1 MQPPDLPGYSFERPL
16 GSGGYSDVFL
26 YTQHMPRR
34 QVAVKVLLAE
44 SIDDAGRRRFDDEA
58 NTMAALSTHP
68 YIVTIFHAAIA
79 PGGNPFLVMEY
90 YPRPNYSVRAR
101 TEQLSIAEVLRTGI
115 QVGSAIET
123 AHRAG
128 ILHRD
133 IKPANILTSEYGRP
147 GLTDFG
153 IAATTVG
160 GETTEAAGMSIP
172 WSPPEVVAG
181 EGRSDERADVYSLA
195 ATIYTLLVGRSP
207 FEVPGG
213 SNRSLDLVA
222 RIERE
227 EVPPTGRGDVPASLE
242 RVLRQAMSKS
252 PADRPSSAA
261 ALARSLQ
268 EVEVE
273 QHFAMTQL
281 EVRDEGTTDVRH
293 RSGVDE
299 DDGTRLKG
307 PVVIR
312 SQMPSAPP
320 MEGTTSGGTV
330 DARGGA
336 GEGTVQ
342 RSAISA
348 DGLIAGVGAVAPV
361 APRSVDLSTPRFANA
376 SDVVTGPPDEAV
388 APASAAGSGASSGS
402 SKGRPNRLVVGAAA
416 LLAVVIAL
424 FAVRLISGPGTD
436 DDRVT
441 VAEPTRPTKPVDRL
455 IVTPVSPTNITRSE
469 GPDGRVT
476 IAWVPV
482 RPKEGDIYEV
492 LDNDGIEVLATSE
505 ADAVQIE
512 LPSPAPDC
520 IAVRVDRSGKTSD
533 PPAREC

>member
-1 MQPPDLPGYSFERPL
+1 
-16 GSGGYSDVFL
+16 
-26 YTQHMPRR
+26 
-34 QVAVKVLLAE
+34 
-44 SIDDAGRRRFDDEA
+44 
-58 NTMAALSTHP
+58 
-68 YIVTIFHAAIA
+68 
-79 PGGNPFLVMEY
+79 
-90 YPRPNYSVRAR
+90 
-101 TEQLSIAEVLRTGI
+101 
-115 QVGSAIET
+115 
-123 AHRAG
+123 
-128 ILHRD
+128 
-133 IKPANILTSEYGRP
+133 
-147 GLTDFG
+147 
-153 IAATTVG
+153 
-160 GETTEAAGMSIP
+160 
-172 WSPPEVVAG
+172 
-181 EGRSDERADVYSLA
+181 
-195 ATIYTLLVGRSP
+195 
-207 FEVPGG
+207 
-213 SNRSLDLVA
+213 
-222 RIERE
+222 
-227 EVPPTGRGDVPASLE
+227 
-242 RVLRQAMSKS
+242 
-252 PADRPSSAA
+252 
-261 ALARSLQ
+261 
-268 EVEVE
+268 
-273 QHFAMTQL
+273 MTQL

-482 RPKEGDIYEV
+482 RPRGRHLRGPGQRRDRGPRDVRSRRCPDRVAIPSARLHRSPSRSLGQDVGSARPRV
-492 LDNDGIEVLATSE
+492 LMLVGHLLSRHGG
-505 ADAVQIE
+505 AVH
-512 LPSPAPDC
+512 DD
-520 IAVRVDRSGKTSD
+520 DR
-533 PPAREC
+533 